1 MSIFGRKSNVITYTV
16 NKAVNTSMYIT
27 VQNGEVVVNAPWYF
41 TANKI
46 QQIVQEKKNWILSK
60 MQECDENLSNMQSVK
75 IFGKNYDIQVNYEK
89 IKTPELNLK
98 ENYKIQ
104 IILPIK
110 YRKVGNE
117 QVLKMSIE
125 KMYEQIAENEI
136 EDIMEKTRK
145 TLGFAPEDY
154 EVKVINGKIAK
165 CEDGKITINPELMK
179 YKRKTIEYIVA
190 HEFCHLK
197 YKSHGKRFYQLIE
210 KYIDR
215 HSRLGGNAKDHLI
228 DSGNEV
234 KTPGMMASAFSW
246 FSTELKLNLN
256 DDNSKI
262 AKLLIDG
269 CSMGIKTLGER
280 ANTLNRADKSA
291 DALARKIIKTEEE
304 MIRELESF
312 L

>member
-89 IKTPELNLK
+89 IKNPELNLK

-117 QVLKMSIE
+117 QVLKMTIE

-136 EDIMEKTRK
+136 EDIMEKMIETNYTNITANYGK
-145 TLGFAPEDY
+145 QFTPTNKYYPSILLKEKGQNVNGIVGTELNESEQKELINQTTKPQATSL
-154 EVKVINGKIAK
+154 EVKYTYWCKTMTISDFKNSKYYELFINNGSNYSTYWMSSRCIDYPSGGARFNISRVHSG
-165 CEDGKITINPELMK
+165 DVRASSLYNTNGA
-179 YKRKTIEYIVA
+179 EYSDV
-190 HEFCHLK
+190 
-197 YKSHGKRFYQLIE
+197 
-210 KYIDR
+210 
-215 HSRLGGNAKDHLI
+215 NAFRPVVTLNSNVQI
-228 DSGNEV
+228 ISGN
-234 KTPGMMASAFSW
+234 G
-246 FSTELKLNLN
+246 STDSPFN
-256 DDNSKI
+256 I
-262 AKLLIDG
+262 Q
-269 CSMGIKTLGER
+269 
-280 ANTLNRADKSA
+280 
-291 DALARKIIKTEEE
+291 
-304 MIRELESF
+304 
-312 L
+312 

>member
-1 MSIFGRKSNVITYTV
+1 MSIFGRKGNVITYTV
-16 NKAVNTSMYIT
+16 NKAVNTNMYIT

-210 KYIDR
+210 KYIPDYKR
-215 HSRLGGNAKDHLI
+215 YEKEIS
-228 DSGNEV
+228 EY
-234 KTPGMMASAFSW
+234 
-246 FSTELKLNLN
+246 EY
-256 DDNSKI
+256 
-262 AKLLIDG
+262 
-269 CSMGIKTLGER
+269 
-280 ANTLNRADKSA
+280 
-291 DALARKIIKTEEE
+291 
-304 MIRELESF
+304 
-312 L
+312 

>member
-1 MSIFGRKSNVITYTV
+1 MDEQTRKLYEECNIGCQM
-16 NKAVNTSMYIT
+16 AIESM
-27 VQNGEVVVNAPWYF
+27 
-41 TANKI
+41 
-46 QQIVQEKKNWILSK
+46 QQIKDFTQ
-60 MQECDENLSNMQSVK
+60 D
-75 IFGKNYDIQVNYEK
+75 
-89 IKTPELNLK
+89 T
-98 ENYKIQ
+98 
-104 IILPIK
+104 
-110 YRKVGNE
+110 
-117 QVLKMSIE
+117 
-125 KMYEQIAENEI
+125 
-136 EDIMEKTRK
+136 
-145 TLGFAPEDY
+145 TLF
-154 EVKVINGKIAK
+154 
-165 CEDGKITINPELMK
+165 
-179 YKRKTIEYIVA
+179 
-190 HEFCHLK
+190 
-197 YKSHGKRFYQLIE
+197 QLIE

-269 CSMGIKTLGER
+269 CS
-280 ANTLNRADKSA
+280 NRADKSA

>member
-1 MSIFGRKSNVITYTV
+1 MNKHENYMKNATPDVRWQSKVCSKSKI
-16 NKAVNTSMYIT
+16 S
-27 VQNGEVVVNAPWYF
+27 P
-41 TANKI
+41 KI
-46 QQIVQEKKNWILSK
+46 QSL
-60 MQECDENLSNMQSVK
+60 
-75 IFGKNYDIQVNYEK
+75 F
-89 IKTPELNLK
+89 
-98 ENYKIQ
+98 
-104 IILPIK
+104 
-110 YRKVGNE
+110 
-117 QVLKMSIE
+117 
-125 KMYEQIAENEI
+125 
-136 EDIMEKTRK
+136 
-145 TLGFAPEDY
+145 
-154 EVKVINGKIAK
+154 
-165 CEDGKITINPELMK
+165 
-179 YKRKTIEYIVA
+179 
-190 HEFCHLK
+190 
-197 YKSHGKRFYQLIE
+197 QLIE

-234 KTPGMMASAFSW
+234 KTPGIMASAFSW